1 MATLIQVC
9 LVWATIC
16 GWQLTLV
23 SVAVVS
29 VFVVVMRF
37 RCWLISKCEARNK
50 VARVEVTLKYYEVS
64 SFYILLFLF
73 HRDW

>member
-1 MATLIQVC
+1 M
-9 LVWATIC
+9 
-16 GWQLTLV
+16 V
-23 SVAVVS
+23 SVAIVS

-37 RCWLISKCEARNK
+37 RSWLISKCEVRNK
-50 VARVEVTLKYYEVS
+50 VARVEIILKYYEVS